1 MKEYRIAI
9 YIRLSKEDDKIKE
22 EIPQGHTLMPY
33 GKKEE
38 SNSVTMQR
46 ILLHKYVAENFSDYE
61 LSEFC
66 DDGYTGTN
74 FERPGIQKLLEKVR
88 NMEIDCIIVKDFSRF
103 ARDYIELGSY
113 LEQIFPFMGVRFI
126 SVNDHYDSK
135 SYQGSI
141 TDIDVNFKNL
151 LYDLYSKD
159 LSQKVRSSL
168 AIRKEQGQYISA
180 NSPFGY
186 EKDPKDRHALLI
198 AEDEAKIVRKIFSL
212 TLEGYT
218 STQITRLFNENYV
231 KTPIEFKI
239 EKGKMTREPK
249 GERFLWNNATICQIL
264 KNEIYIGN
272 IVQKKY
278 EKDFVGGKNHIK
290 PREEWLVAYNHHE
303 PIIEKEVFYQ
313 VQEGRGKKRNPQ
325 HRKTHPL
332 IGKLVCGCCKKNLG
346 VRYGLNPYFSCRNRY
361 SNAMEN
367 CVEKVNMIFLE
378 QYILYKIQEKL
389 ETDGKVGKLHADMVS
404 QIQSEVRELKAERE
418 QLKGRIQKI
427 NKQKFEAYEDY
438 VSGKSAGFHSDE
450 VMVKSMEDEMKSMNE
465 KIQKMEDSYTK
476 LMCEQDSL
484 WAGSNFAELSKE
496 MLDHYIEKV
505 VVYDEQH
512 MEIFWKEKT
521 VVA

>member
-9 YIRLSKEDDKIKE
+9 YIRLSKPTFCRFEDDKI
-22 EIPQGHTLMPY
+22 
-33 GKKEE
+33 KEE

-46 ILLHKYVAENFSDYE
+46 ILLHKYVADKFSDYE

-74 FERPGIQKLLEKVR
+74 FERPGMQKLLEKVR
-88 NMEIDCIIVKDFSRF
+88 DMEIDCIIVKDFSRF

-135 SYQGSI
+135 TYQGSI
-141 TDIDVNFKNL
+141 ADIDINFKNL

-168 AIRKEQGQYISA
+168 AIRKEQGQYISG

-198 AEDEAKIVRKIFSL
+198 AEDEAKVVRKIFSL
-212 TLEGYT
+212 TVEGYT
-218 STQITRLFNENYV
+218 STQIARLFNENRV

-239 EKGKMTREPK
+239 EKGKTTREPK
-249 GERFLWNNATICQIL
+249 GERFLWSTSAICQIL
-264 KNEIYIGN
+264 RNEIYIGN

-290 PREEWLVAYNHHE
+290 PREEWMVGYNHHE

-313 VQEGRGKKRNPQ
+313 VQEGRGKFHRRWNQRNPQ

-332 IGKLVCGCCKKNLG
+332 TGKLVCGCCKRNLHLK
-346 VRYGLNPYFSCRNRY
+346 YGLNPYFNCSNRY
-361 SNAMEN
+361 SNAMKN
-367 CVEKVNMIFLE
+367 CVDKVNMMFLE
-378 QYILYKIQEKL
+378 QYILYKMQEKL
-389 ETDGKVGKLHADMVS
+389 ETDGEAGKLHADMLS
-404 QIQSEVRELKAERE
+404 QMQSEVRELKAERE

-427 NKQKFEAYEDY
+427 KKQKFEAYEDY
-438 VSGKSAGFHSDE
+438 VSGKSADFHSNE
-450 VMVKSMEDEMKSMNE
+450 VMVKSMEDELKIMNE

-484 WAGSNFAELSKE
+484 WAGSDFAELSKQ

-512 MEIFWKEKT
+512 MEIFWKEK
-521 VVA
+521 

>member
-1 MKEYRIAI
+1 MKAYRIAL

-22 EIPQGHTLMPY
+22 E
-33 GKKEE
+33 
-38 SNSVTMQR
+38 SNSVSMQR
-46 ILLHKYVAENFSDYE
+46 MLLQSYVSDHFSDYE

-74 FERPGIQKLLEKVR
+74 FKRPGIQKLLEKVR

-113 LEQIFPFMGVRFI
+113 LEQVFPFMGVRFI

-135 SYQGSI
+135 TYQGSI
-141 TDIDVNFKNL
+141 ADIDVNFKNL

-168 AIRKEQGQYISA
+168 AIRKEKGQYISA

-186 EKDPKDRHALLI
+186 EKDPKDRHTLLI

-212 TLEGYT
+212 TVEGYT
-218 STQITRLFNENYV
+218 SNQIARIFNENRV

-239 EKGKMTREPK
+239 EKGKTTRKPK
-249 GERFLWNNATICQIL
+249 GGRFLWNPSTICQIL
-264 KNEIYIGN
+264 RNEIYIGN

-290 PREEWLVAYNHHE
+290 PREEWLTGYHHHE
-303 PIIEKEVFYQ
+303 PIIEKKVFYQ
-313 VQEGRGKKRNPQ
+313 VQEGRGRKRNPQ

-332 IGKLVCGCCKKNLG
+332 IGKLVCGCCKKSLRL
-346 VRYGLNPYFSCRNRY
+346 RYGRNPYFSCINRY

-367 CVEKVNMIFLE
+367 CVDRVNMMFLE
-378 QYILYKIQEKL
+378 QYILYEMQKRLEKDGELEKI
-389 ETDGKVGKLHADMVS
+389 HADMVLHM
-404 QIQSEVRELKAERE
+404 QSEIRELKEERE
-418 QLKGRIQKI
+418 QLKGRIQK
-427 NKQKFEAYEDY
+427 NKKQKFEAYEDY
-438 VSGKSAGFHSDE
+438 VSGKNADFHSDE
-450 VMVKSMEDEMKSMNE
+450 VILKSMKDELQSMNE
-465 KIQKMEDSYTK
+465 KIQKKEDSYTK
-476 LMCEQDSL
+476 IMCEQGRL
-484 WAGSNFAELSKE
+484 WAESNFAELSKE

-512 MEIFWKEKT
+512 IEIFWKEKI